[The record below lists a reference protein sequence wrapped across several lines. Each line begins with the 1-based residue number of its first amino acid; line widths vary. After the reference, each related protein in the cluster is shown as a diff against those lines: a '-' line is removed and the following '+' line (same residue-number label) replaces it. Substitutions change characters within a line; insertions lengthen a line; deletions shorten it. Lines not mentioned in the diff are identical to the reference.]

1 MTSLKRSQT
10 ERSVGGSV
18 PATDEFYT
26 RRLRLPNGGAPPP
39 RSESAHLSSSS
50 SSSSSTPGTNPGV
63 PKMGVRARVADWPPR
78 KDGGGGGGGS
88 SSIWHITVE
97 TDSPS
102 STNTSSS
109 SGSGS
114 GERERG
120 GGSGGSGGGG
130 GSSGSGG
137 GGGGG
142 GERERGVS
150 AVTAHSN
157 LSAKLGHLIS
167 PQDSSMLRNI
177 HNTLKNKMQSKG
189 KDNRFLS
196 PDGYLGS
203 PRKGMRRI
211 RQRSNSDIT
220 ISELDGDGS
229 EGWSFSGWTPMHR
242 EYGSTSS
249 IDKHGGSGESFF
261 DMLKGYQSSEAAD
274 QRSPAPERLGEL
286 LTVAPTK
293 QAALDLPDGPLGTA
307 RGSPASRLKEREKH
321 LKRRS
326 KSETG
331 GESIFRK
338 LRSVKAEGDTS
349 RAGSDAEDGG
359 KGEESSQS
367 THKPWVCQKG
377 FAHFDVQSLLFDL
390 NEVIHSRQSG
400 GKRKNTTTGAS
411 AAAAASA
418 SASSSLSSNQS
429 GVYGSPCG
437 SQEELS
443 SKEGGTGH
451 GGGHGS
457 NPALDPGDE
466 KSNELV
472 LSCPCFRN
480 EIGGEGERSICPS
493 KQGSIGSGGSSS
505 GSLGST
511 EEGPLEVTLSSHF
524 TNAGVAVLEAPKDGQ
539 GQHAERAKRYI
550 VEHVDLGSYYYRK
563 YFYLR
568 EHWNYLGVDESLG
581 PVAVS
586 LRREKLEEHKE
597 HGQQYNYRVIFRTSE
612 LVTLRGSIMEDAVP
626 STSKH
631 GLARGLPLKEV
642 LEYLVPELNV
652 HCLRLALNTPK
663 VTEQLMKLDEQGLS
677 FQLKVGV
684 MYCAAGQS
692 SEEEMY
698 NNEAAG
704 PALEEFLQ
712 LIGERVRLK
721 GFAKYRAQ
729 LDTKTDSTGTHSLY
743 TTYKDYEIMFH
754 VSTMLPYTPNNKQ
767 QLLRKRHIGNDIVT
781 IVFQEPGAQPF
792 TPKNIRSHFQH
803 VFVVVRAHNPCT
815 DNTWYSVAV
824 TRSKD
829 VPAFGPPIPEGVTFP
844 KSSVFRDFLLAKV
857 INGESAAHKSQK
869 FRAMATRTRQEY
881 LRDLAERHTTSTPI
895 DPSGKFPFISLA
907 HKRKERSRPYVGA
920 ELRSLGAVV
929 WAVHAE
935 DHCGAGGGELDALL
949 AISNDFLVL
958 LEREARALIF
968 NCATRDVIGWTLASA
983 ASMCVFYE
991 RGESVSLRSVGNN
1004 ADDFKEV
1011 IKRLELLTKGCETS
1025 EMTLRRNGLG
1035 QLGFHVNYEGIVA
1048 EVEPYGYAWQAGL
1061 RQGSRLV
1068 EICKV
1073 AVATLTHEQM
1083 IDLLRTSVAV
1093 RVVIIPPYDDAT
1105 PRRGCSELYR
1115 MPTVDYKG
1123 SSDSSS
1129 SGSFEYKFP
1138 FRSNNNKWQRTS
1150 SSPQQSL
1157 TASPQPHT
1165 PNRAVSLGS
1174 SVGKTLSAERLER
1187 GGGVIPRSV
1196 SSDGRPLDPKR
1207 MSPGSDSY
1215 GLPSSLALG
1224 RSPHN
1229 RSSPSN
1235 LSCSSDTSAGSAH
1248 WRAQKSMPEQFGGS
1262 RHSPMSSERQVVGEG
1277 GSSGKSTP
1285 NWSRMEE
1292 GGGAERGSAEAPV
1305 AKSGP
1310 GYSGAPRIQRQEQVI
1325 HLSPKKGSQ
1334 SDGPYSGHSS
1344 SNTLSS
1350 TASSGGLSDSDK
1362 WFELG
1367 AGGGGPCGGAAGE
1380 QAEAEPNG
1388 LGGGGY
1394 LQGASADSGIDA
1406 GSYSA
1411 PHHPHSHGHAHL
1423 HSHGHSH
1430 SHSHHGSSSSLLAPG
1445 SGGGG
1450 SRESRE
1456 SRERASP
1463 SPWHSPTE
1471 GGRRMLE
1478 RSPAAAEGPTPPGS
1492 ESSSVERTGRTPP
1505 THLLVRDSSTYSL
1518 SDAGSHSSSRHSG
1531 HSSPREESSSSSSSA
1546 TSPSSQSS
1554 SVSPGPK
1561 SFYPRQGAQSK
1572 YLIGWRKP
1580 GSTINSVDFGDTRKK
1595 SPGEGVMEGGVP
1607 TPAAR
1612 PSLRDMHSPQLY
1624 AKSTM
1629 EEDTKRHNAPDSPP
1643 PPPRRH
1649 KDKSSPSGKPP
1660 SHRRSLHRTLSD
1672 ESIYRG
1678 QRLPPLTDSVS
1689 EQALGSDVLF
1699 SCSTVP
1705 RSPTTRGVPLR
1716 RPSYK
1721 LGVKL
1726 HGDLSASDTSLV
1738 ELVERQRRPLPQ
1750 ELMPLPP
1757 PSDRDSPMDWTHLVD
1772 VANTFDVQRG
1782 FVYSDR
1788 GSGASSPQHPHI
1800 ELQPAPISRP
1810 SSSEGHIGLE
1820 RKVTKLEAMVKM
1832 LQEDLKKEREDKVRL
1847 QSQIKRLWDDNQRL
1861 KEESQ
1866 TSAAKLKKFTEWV
1879 FNTIDMN

>member
-18 PATDEFYT
+18 PASDEFYT

-39 RSESAHLSSSS
+39 RSESAHI
-50 SSSSSTPGTNPGV
+50 SSSTTTGTNPGV

-78 KDGGGGGGGS
+78 KDGGGGGV
-88 SSIWHITVE
+88 WHITVE
-97 TDSPS
+97 SDSP
-102 STNTSSS
+102 T
-109 SGSGS
+109 
-114 GERERG
+114 
-120 GGSGGSGGGG
+120 
-130 GSSGSGG
+130 
-137 GGGGG
+137 
-142 GERERGVS
+142 
-150 AVTAHSN
+150 VTAHSN

-220 ISELDGDGS
+220 ISELDVDGN

-249 IDKHGGSGESFF
+249 IDKHGVSGESFF
-261 DMLKGYQSSEAAD
+261 DMLKGYQSFEAPD
-274 QRSPAPERLGEL
+274 QRSPAPEKLTEL

-293 QAALDLPDGPLGTA
+293 QAALDLPDGAIGPA

-338 LRSVKAEGDTS
+338 LRSVKVEGDTS

-359 KGEESSQS
+359 KGDDGGPPP
-367 THKPWVCQKG
+367 KPWACQKG

-400 GKRKNTTTGAS
+400 SKRKNTTTGAS

-418 SASSSLSSNQS
+418 SATSSLASNQS

-443 SKEGGTGH
+443 KEGL
-451 GGGHGS
+451 GGGHGT
-457 NPALDPGDE
+457 NPALDPGDD
-466 KSNELV
+466 KSNDLV

-480 EIGGEGERSICPS
+480 EIGGEGERNISS
-493 KQGSIGSGGSSS
+493 AKQPGSIGSGGSSS
-505 GSLGST
+505 NSSGST
-511 EEGPLEVTLSSHF
+511 EDGPLDATLTTNF
-524 TNAGVAVLEAPKDGQ
+524 TNAGVAVLEAAKDGLS
-539 GQHAERAKRYI
+539 QHADRSKRYI
-550 VEHVDLGSYYYRK
+550 VEHVDLGTYYYRK
-563 YFYLR
+563 FFYLR
-568 EHWNYLGVDESLG
+568 EHWNYLGVDENLG

-586 LRREKLEEHKE
+586 LRREKLDEHKE

-612 LVTLRGSIMEDAVP
+612 LNTLRGSILEDAVP

-677 FQLKVGV
+677 FQRKVGV
-684 MYCAAGQS
+684 MYCMAGQS
-692 SEEEMY
+692 GEEEMY
-698 NNEAAG
+698 NNESAG
-704 PALEEFLQ
+704 PALEEFLH
-712 LIGERVRLK
+712 LLGERVRLK
-721 GFAKYRAQ
+721 GFTKYRAQ
-729 LDTKTDSTGTHSLY
+729 LDAKTDSTGTHSMY

-754 VSTMLPYTPNNKQ
+754 VSSMLPYTPNNKQ

-781 IVFQEPGAQPF
+781 IVFQEPGALPF

-803 VFVVVRAHNPCT
+803 VFVVVRAHNPCS
-815 DNTWYSVAV
+815 DNSSYSVAV

-829 VPAFGPPIPEGVTFP
+829 VPSFGPPIPEGVTFP

-857 INGESAAHKSQK
+857 INAENAAHKSYK

-907 HKRKERSRPYVGA
+907 HKKKEKSRPYGGA
-920 ELRSLGAVV
+920 ELRSPGAVT
-929 WAVHAE
+929 WMVHVE
-935 DHCGAGGGELDALL
+935 DHGTGGELEALL
-949 AISNDFLVL
+949 AISNDFLILLDQEAKAVVL
-958 LEREARALIF
+958 
-968 NCATRDVIGWTLASA
+968 NCATKDVIGWTLSSPASLRI
-983 ASMCVFYE
+983 FYE
-991 RGESVSLRSVGNN
+991 RGESVSLRSIGNN
-1004 ADDFKEV
+1004 TEDFKEV
-1011 IKRLELLTKGCETS
+1011 VKRLEFLTKGCETS

-1083 IDLLRTSVAV
+1083 IDLLRTSVTV
-1093 RVVIIPPYDDAT
+1093 RVVIIPPHDDAT

-1115 MPTVDYKG
+1115 MPVSEYKG
-1123 SSDSSS
+1123 SSSD
-1129 SGSFEYKFP
+1129 SGSFDYKFP

-1157 TASPQPHT
+1157 TASPQPHQ
-1165 PNRAVSLGS
+1165 PNRAISLGS

-1187 GGGVIPRSV
+1187 GAAIPRSV
-1196 SSDGRPLDPKR
+1196 SSDGRPLDTKR
-1207 MSPGSDSY
+1207 LD
-1215 GLPSSLALG
+1215 
-1224 RSPHN
+1224 H
-1229 RSSPSN
+1229 
-1235 LSCSSDTSAGSAH
+1235 
-1248 WRAQKSMPEQFGGS
+1248 
-1262 RHSPMSSERQVVGEG
+1262 HSPMSAERREGAGEG

-1285 NWSRMEE
+1285 NWTRLEE
-1292 GGGAERGSAEAPV
+1292 GGGTPV
-1305 AKSGP
+1305 SKSGQ
-1310 GYSGAPRIQRQEQVI
+1310 GFSGAPRIQRQEQVI
-1325 HLSPKKGSQ
+1325 HLSPKKSSQ

-1350 TASSGGLSDSDK
+1350 TASSGGHSDSDK
-1362 WFELG
+1362 WFEMG
-1367 AGGGGPCGGAAGE
+1367 AGGGSGGDQGE
-1380 QAEAEPNG
+1380 SEPNG

-1394 LQGASADSGIDA
+1394 LQGASADSGIDTS
-1406 GSYSA
+1406 SYGA
-1411 PHHPHSHGHAHL
+1411 SHHAHP
-1423 HSHGHSH
+1423 
-1430 SHSHHGSSSSLLAPG
+1430 HSHHGSTTSLLAP
-1445 SGGGG
+1445 SGG
-1450 SRESRE
+1450 RESRE
-1456 SRERASP
+1456 SREMAA

-1471 GGRRMLE
+1471 GSRRMLE
-1478 RSPAAAEGPTPPGS
+1478 RSPAAAESPGPPG
-1492 ESSSVERTGRTPP
+1492 ERSLEGTGRSPP

-1518 SDAGSHSSSRHSG
+1518 SEAGSHSRNTHSTTSLSLS
-1531 HSSPREESSSSSSSA
+1531 HSSPREESSSAA

-1554 SVSPGPK
+1554 SSPGPK

-1595 SPGEGVMEGGVP
+1595 SPGEGGVEVAP

-1612 PSLRDMHSPQLY
+1612 PSLRDMHSPQPH

-1629 EEDTKRHNAPDSPP
+1629 EEDVKRHCAPDSPP
-1643 PPPRRH
+1643 APRRH
-1649 KDKSSPSGKPP
+1649 KEKKSPP
-1660 SHRRSLHRTLSD
+1660 SQPLGRRRSLHRTLSD

-1678 QRLPPLTDSVS
+1678 QRLPPLCNSVT
-1689 EQALGSDVLF
+1689 EQTLGADVLF
-1699 SCSTVP
+1699 SCSTLP

-1738 ELVERQRRPLPQ
+1738 DLVERHRGPLPQ
-1750 ELMPLPP
+1750 ELMPLP
-1757 PSDRDSPMDWTHLVD
+1757 SQDRDPLEWTHLVD
-1772 VANTFDVQRG
+1772 VANTFDSDRNTHYVQRSYVFG
-1782 FVYSDR
+1782 DSNHR
-1788 GSGASSPQHPHI
+1788 SSGASSPQQPHI
-1800 ELQPAPISRP
+1800 DLQPALFYIT
-1810 SSSEGHIGLE
+1810 GLIDPHVAQE
-1820 RKVTKLEAMVKM
+1820 RDEKM
-1832 LQEDLKKEREDKVRL
+1832 RL
-1847 QSQIKRLWDDNQRL
+1847 QGQIKRLWDDNQRL
-1861 KEESQ
+1861 QEESQ

>member
-18 PATDEFYT
+18 SATDEFYT

-39 RSESAHLSSSS
+39 RSESAHI
-50 SSSSSTPGTNPGV
+50 SSSSTTGTNPGV
-63 PKMGVRARVADWPPR
+63 PKMGVRARVADWPER
-78 KDGGGGGGGS
+78 LERGGGGGGGGGGS
-88 SSIWHITVE
+88 G
-97 TDSPS
+97 
-102 STNTSSS
+102 
-109 SGSGS
+109 GS
-114 GERERG
+114 
-120 GGSGGSGGGG
+120 GSGGSGGG
-130 GSSGSGG
+130 
-137 GGGGG
+137 
-142 GERERGVS
+142 GVS

-177 HNTLKNKMQSKG
+177 HNTLKSKMQSKG

-220 ISELDGDGS
+220 ISELDGDGN

-249 IDKHGGSGESFF
+249 IDKHGVSGESFF
-261 DMLKGYQSSEAAD
+261 DMLKGYQSAEAPD
-274 QRSPAPERLGEL
+274 QRSPAPERLTEL
-286 LTVAPTK
+286 LTVAPIK
-293 QAALDLPDGPLGTA
+293 QAALDLPDGPLGPA

-338 LRSVKAEGDTS
+338 LRSVKVEGDTS

-359 KGEESSQS
+359 KGDESGPPP
-367 THKPWVCQKG
+367 KPWACQKG

-390 NEVIHSRQSG
+390 NEAIQSRQSG
-400 GKRKNTTTGAS
+400 AKRKNTTTGAS

-443 SKEGGTGH
+443 KEGT
-451 GGGHGS
+451 GGGT
-457 NPALDPGDE
+457 NPALDPGDD
-466 KSNELV
+466 KSNDLV

-480 EIGGEGERSICPS
+480 EIGGEGERNISPV

-505 GSLGST
+505 NSSGST
-511 EEGPLEVTLSSHF
+511 EEGPLDATLTTHF
-524 TNAGVAVLEAPKDGQ
+524 TNAGVAVLEASKDGPS
-539 GQHAERAKRYI
+539 QHADRSKRYI
-550 VEHVDLGSYYYRK
+550 VEHVDLGAYYYRK

-568 EHWNYLGVDESLG
+568 EHWNYLGVDENLG

-586 LRREKLEEHKE
+586 LRREKLEEHKD

-612 LVTLRGSIMEDAVP
+612 LNTLRGSILEDAVP

-631 GLARGLPLKEV
+631 GLGRGLPLKEV

-677 FQLKVGV
+677 FQRKVGV
-684 MYCAAGQS
+684 MYCMAGQS

-704 PALEEFLQ
+704 PALEEFLH
-712 LIGERVRLK
+712 LLGERVRLK
-721 GFAKYRAQ
+721 GFTKYRAQ

-781 IVFQEPGAQPF
+781 IVFQEPGALPF

-803 VFVVVRAHNPCT
+803 VFVIVRAHNPCSE
-815 DNTWYSVAV
+815 NTSYSVAV

-829 VPAFGPPIPEGVTFP
+829 VPSFGPPIPEGVTFP

-857 INGESAAHKSQK
+857 INAENAAHKSHK

-881 LRDLAERHTTSTPI
+881 LRDLAERHTTNTPI

-907 HKRKERSRPYVGA
+907 HKKKEKSRPYEGA
-920 ELRSLGAVV
+920 ELRSLGAVT
-929 WAVHAE
+929 WPVHAE
-935 DHCGAGGGELDALL
+935 DHGSGGEMEALL
-949 AISNDFLVL
+949 AISNDFLIL
-958 LEREARALIF
+958 LDQEAKAVVF
-968 NCATRDVIGWTLASA
+968 NCATKDVIGWTLSSPASLKI
-983 ASMCVFYE
+983 FYE
-991 RGESVSLRSVGNN
+991 RGESVSLRSISNN
-1004 ADDFKEV
+1004 TEDFKEV
-1011 IKRLELLTKGCETS
+1011 VKRLEFLTKGCETS

-1083 IDLLRTSVAV
+1083 IDLLRTSVTV
-1093 RVVIIPPYDDAT
+1093 RVVIIPPHDDAT

-1115 MPTVDYKG
+1115 VPVSEYKG
-1123 SSDSSS
+1123 SSSD

-1165 PNRAVSLGS
+1165 PNRAISLGS

-1187 GGGVIPRSV
+1187 GGVIPRSV
-1196 SSDGRPLDPKR
+1196 SSDGRPLDTKR
-1207 MSPGSDSY
+1207 F
-1215 GLPSSLALG
+1215 A
-1224 RSPHN
+1224 
-1229 RSSPSN
+1229 SN
-1235 LSCSSDTSAGSAH
+1235 
-1248 WRAQKSMPEQFGGS
+1248 
-1262 RHSPMSSERQVVGEG
+1262 RHSPMSGERREVAGES
-1277 GSSGKSTP
+1277 GSGGKSSSS
-1285 NWSRMEE
+1285 WSRMDE
-1292 GGGAERGSAEAPV
+1292 GGGAPV
-1305 AKSGP
+1305 SKSGQ

-1350 TASSGGLSDSDK
+1350 TTSSGGHSDSDK
-1362 WFELG
+1362 WYDMG
-1367 AGGGGPCGGAAGE
+1367 TGGGSSGDQGDS
-1380 QAEAEPNG
+1380 EPNG

-1394 LQGASADSGIDA
+1394 LQGASADSGIDS
-1406 GSYSA
+1406 GSFGA
-1411 PHHPHSHGHAHL
+1411 SHHAHP
-1423 HSHGHSH
+1423 
-1430 SHSHHGSSSSLLAPG
+1430 HSHHGSTTSLLAP
-1445 SGGGG
+1445 SGG
-1450 SRESRE
+1450 RD
-1456 SRERASP
+1456 SRERSA

-1471 GGRRMLE
+1471 GGRRVLE
-1478 RSPAAAEGPTPPGS
+1478 RSPAAAESPGPPG
-1492 ESSSVERTGRTPP
+1492 ERSMDGTGRSPP

-1518 SDAGSHSSSRHSG
+1518 SDTGSHSSARHSG
-1531 HSSPREESSSSSSSA
+1531 HSSPREESSSSA
-1546 TSPSSQSS
+1546 TSPSSQS

-1595 SPGEGVMEGGVP
+1595 SPGESGVDVVP

-1612 PSLRDMHSPQLY
+1612 PSLRDMHSPQTH

-1629 EEDTKRHNAPDSPP
+1629 EEDVKRHSAPDSPP
-1643 PPPRRH
+1643 PPRKH
-1649 KDKSSPSGKPP
+1649 KEKSPP
-1660 SHRRSLHRTLSD
+1660 EQPLSRRRSLHRTLSD

-1678 QRLPPLTDSVS
+1678 QRLPSLSDTIP
-1689 EQALGSDVLF
+1689 EPALAADVLF
-1699 SCSTVP
+1699 SCSTLP

-1738 ELVERQRRPLPQ
+1738 DLVERHRGPLPQ
-1750 ELMPLPP
+1750 ELMPLPS
-1757 PSDRDSPMDWTHLVD
+1757 SDRDSPLEWTHLVD
-1772 VANTFDVQRG
+1772 VANTFENERNTHYVQRS
-1782 FVYSDR
+1782 FVFGDSNHR
-1788 GSGASSPQHPHI
+1788 SSGASSPQQSHI
-1800 ELQPAPISRP
+1800 DLKPVPLSRP

-1832 LQEDLKKEREDKVRL
+1832 LQEDLKKEREEKVRL
-1847 QSQIKRLWDDNQRL
+1847 QAQIKRLWEDNQRL
-1861 KEESQ
+1861 QEESQ

>member
-1 MTSLKRSQT
+1 
-10 ERSVGGSV
+10 
-18 PATDEFYT
+18 
-26 RRLRLPNGGAPPP
+26 
-39 RSESAHLSSSS
+39 
-50 SSSSSTPGTNPGV
+50 
-63 PKMGVRARVADWPPR
+63 
-78 KDGGGGGGGS
+78 
-88 SSIWHITVE
+88 
-97 TDSPS
+97 
-102 STNTSSS
+102 
-109 SGSGS
+109 
-114 GERERG
+114 
-120 GGSGGSGGGG
+120 
-130 GSSGSGG
+130 
-137 GGGGG
+137 
-142 GERERGVS
+142 
-150 AVTAHSN
+150 
-157 LSAKLGHLIS
+157 
-167 PQDSSMLRNI
+167 
-177 HNTLKNKMQSKG
+177 
-189 KDNRFLS
+189 
-196 PDGYLGS
+196 
-203 PRKGMRRI
+203 
-211 RQRSNSDIT
+211 
-220 ISELDGDGS
+220 
-229 EGWSFSGWTPMHR
+229 
-242 EYGSTSS
+242 
-249 IDKHGGSGESFF
+249 
-261 DMLKGYQSSEAAD
+261 MLKGYQSSEAPD
-274 QRSPAPERLGEL
+274 QRSPAPERLTEL
-286 LTVAPTK
+286 LTVAPIK
-293 QAALDLPDGPLGTA
+293 QTALDLPDGPLGPA

-338 LRSVKAEGDTS
+338 LRSVKVEGDTS

-359 KGEESSQS
+359 KGDESGPPP
-367 THKPWVCQKG
+367 KPWVCQKG

-390 NEVIHSRQSG
+390 NEAVQCRQTG
-400 GKRKNTTTGAS
+400 AKRKNTTTGAS

-418 SASSSLSSNQS
+418 SATSSLSSTQS

-437 SQEELS
+437 SQEELC
-443 SKEGGTGH
+443 KEGA
-451 GGGHGS
+451 GGGHGA
-457 NPALDPGDE
+457 NPALDPGDD

-480 EIGGEGERSICPS
+480 EIGGEGERNISPA
-493 KQGSIGSGGSSS
+493 KQQGSIGSGGSSS
-505 GSLGST
+505 NSGST
-511 EEGPLEVTLSSHF
+511 EEGPLDAILNTHF
-524 TNAGVAVLEAPKDGQ
+524 TNAGVAVLEAPKDGPS
-539 GQHAERAKRYI
+539 QHADRSKRYI
-550 VEHVDLGSYYYRK
+550 VEHVDLGTYYYRK

-568 EHWNYLGVDESLG
+568 EHWNYLGVDENLG

-612 LVTLRGSIMEDAVP
+612 LNTLRGSIVEDAVP

-677 FQLKVGV
+677 FQRKVGV
-684 MYCAAGQS
+684 MYCMAGQS

-698 NNEAAG
+698 NNDSAG
-704 PALEEFLQ
+704 PALEEFLH
-712 LIGERVRLK
+712 LLGERVRLK
-721 GFAKYRAQ
+721 GFTKYRAQ

-781 IVFQEPGAQPF
+781 IVFQEPGALPF

-803 VFVVVRAHNPCT
+803 VFVIVRAHNPCS
-815 DNTWYSVAV
+815 DNSSYSVAV

-829 VPAFGPPIPEGVTFP
+829 VPSFGPSIPEGVTFP

-857 INGESAAHKSQK
+857 VNAENAAHKSHK

-907 HKRKERSRPYVGA
+907 HKKKEKSRPYVGA
-920 ELRSLGAVV
+920 ELRSLGAVT
-929 WAVHAE
+929 WLVHTE
-935 DHCGAGGGELDALL
+935 DHGTGTELEALL
-949 AISNDFLVL
+949 SISNDFLIL
-958 LEREARALIF
+958 LDRDAKAVVF
-968 NCATRDVIGWTLASA
+968 NCATKDVIGWMLSSPASLRI
-983 ASMCVFYE
+983 FYE
-991 RGESVSLRSVGNN
+991 RGESVSLRSISNN
-1004 ADDFKEV
+1004 TEDFKEV
-1011 IKRLELLTKGCETS
+1011 VKRLELLTKGCETS

-1083 IDLLRTSVAV
+1083 IDFLRTSVTV
-1093 RVVIIPPYDDAT
+1093 RVVIIPPHDDAT

-1115 MPTVDYKG
+1115 MPVSEYKSS
-1123 SSDSSS
+1123 SSD

-1165 PNRAVSLGS
+1165 PNRAISLGS

-1187 GGGVIPRSV
+1187 GGVIPRSV
-1196 SSDGRPLDPKR
+1196 SSDGRPMDPKR
-1207 MSPGSDSY
+1207 MSPGSESY
-1215 GLPSSLALG
+1215 SLVSSMALG

-1235 LSCSSDTSAGSAH
+1235 LSCSSDAS
-1248 WRAQKSMPEQFGGS
+1248 
-1262 RHSPMSSERQVVGEG
+1262 
-1277 GSSGKSTP
+1277 GSS
-1285 NWSRMEE
+1285 
-1292 GGGAERGSAEAPV
+1292 
-1305 AKSGP
+1305 
-1310 GYSGAPRIQRQEQVI
+1310 
-1325 HLSPKKGSQ
+1325 
-1334 SDGPYSGHSS
+1334 SDGPYSGHSN

-1350 TASSGGLSDSDK
+1350 TASSGAHSDSDK
-1362 WFELG
+1362 WYELG
-1367 AGGGGPCGGAAGE
+1367 AGGASSGDQGE
-1380 QAEAEPNG
+1380 PEPNG

-1394 LQGASADSGIDA
+1394 LQGASADSGIDTS
-1406 GSYSA
+1406 SYGA
-1411 PHHPHSHGHAHL
+1411 PHHAHP
-1423 HSHGHSH
+1423 
-1430 SHSHHGSSSSLLAPG
+1430 HSHHGSTTSLLAP
-1445 SGGGG
+1445 SG

-1456 SRERASP
+1456 RSA

-1478 RSPAAAEGPTPPGS
+1478 RSPAAAESPGPPG
-1492 ESSSVERTGRTPP
+1492 ERSMDGTGRSPP
-1505 THLLVRDSSTYSL
+1505 THLLVRDSSTFSL
-1518 SDAGSHSSSRHSG
+1518 SDTGSHSRSVFVHSG
-1531 HSSPREESSSSSSSA
+1531 HSSPREESSSST
-1546 TSPSSQSS
+1546 TSPSSQS

-1595 SPGEGVMEGGVP
+1595 SPGDGGVDVIP

-1612 PSLRDMHSPQLY
+1612 PSLRDMHSPQPH

-1629 EEDTKRHNAPDSPP
+1629 EEDVKRHGAPDSPP
-1643 PPPRRH
+1643 PPRRH
-1649 KDKSSPSGKPP
+1649 KEKHGQKSPQGQPL

-1672 ESIYRG
+1672 ESIYRA
-1678 QRLPPLTDSVS
+1678 QRLPTLSDSVT
-1689 EQALGSDVLF
+1689 EPALSADVLF
-1699 SCSTVP
+1699 SCSTLP

-1738 ELVERQRRPLPQ
+1738 DLVERHRGPLPQ
-1750 ELMPLPP
+1750 ELMPLPS
-1757 PSDRDSPMDWTHLVD
+1757 SDRDSPMEWTHLVD
-1772 VANTFDVQRG
+1772 V
-1782 FVYSDR
+1782 
-1788 GSGASSPQHPHI
+1788 
-1800 ELQPAPISRP
+1800 
-1810 SSSEGHIGLE
+1810 
-1820 RKVTKLEAMVKM
+1820 
-1832 LQEDLKKEREDKVRL
+1832 EREEKLRL
-1847 QSQIKRLWDDNQRL
+1847 QTQIKRLWEDNQRL
-1861 KEESQ
+1861 QEESQ

>member
-18 PATDEFYT
+18 PASDEFYT

-39 RSESAHLSSSS
+39 RSESAHI
-50 SSSSSTPGTNPGV
+50 SSSSTTGTNPGV

-78 KDGGGGGGGS
+78 KDGGGGGV
-88 SSIWHITVE
+88 WHITVE

-102 STNTSSS
+102 STSTSTS

-114 GERERG
+114 
-120 GGSGGSGGGG
+120 
-130 GSSGSGG
+130 
-137 GGGGG
+137 
-142 GERERGVS
+142 
-150 AVTAHSN
+150 
-157 LSAKLGHLIS
+157 HLIS

-220 ISELDGDGS
+220 ISELDVDGN

-249 IDKHGGSGESFF
+249 IDKHGVSGESFF
-261 DMLKGYQSSEAAD
+261 DMLKGYQSAEAPD
-274 QRSPAPERLGEL
+274 QRSPAPERLTEL
-286 LTVAPTK
+286 LTVAPIK
-293 QAALDLPDGPLGTA
+293 QAALDLPDGPLGPA
-307 RGSPASRLKEREKH
+307 RGSPASRLKEREKQ

-326 KSETG
+326 KSEAG
-331 GESIFRK
+331 SESIFRK
-338 LRSVKAEGDTS
+338 LRSVKVEGDSS

-359 KGEESSQS
+359 KADESGSLP
-367 THKPWVCQKG
+367 KPWVCQKG

-390 NEVIHSRQSG
+390 NEAIHSRQSG

-418 SASSSLSSNQS
+418 SATSSLSSNQS
-429 GVYGSPCG
+429 GMYGSPCG

-443 SKEGGTGH
+443 KDGTGPNT
-451 GGGHGS
+451 
-457 NPALDPGDE
+457 NPALDPGDD
-466 KSNELV
+466 KSNDLV

-480 EIGGEGERSICPS
+480 EIGGEGDVH
-493 KQGSIGSGGSSS
+493 
-505 GSLGST
+505 LFYA
-511 EEGPLEVTLSSHF
+511 TLTTHF
-524 TNAGVAVLEAPKDGQ
+524 TNAGVAVLEATKDGQ
-539 GQHAERAKRYI
+539 SQHSDRSKRYI
-550 VEHVDLGSYYYRK
+550 VEHVDLGAYYYRK

-568 EHWNYLGVDESLG
+568 EHWNYLGVDENLG

-586 LRREKLEEHKE
+586 LRREKLEEHKD

-612 LVTLRGSIMEDAVP
+612 LNTLRGSILEDAVP

-631 GLARGLPLKEV
+631 GLGRGLPLKEV

-663 VTEQLMKLDEQGLS
+663 VTDQLMKLDEQGLS
-677 FQLKVGV
+677 FQRKVGV
-684 MYCAAGQS
+684 MYCMAGQS

-704 PALEEFLQ
+704 PALEEFLH
-712 LIGERVRLK
+712 LLGERVRLK
-721 GFAKYRAQ
+721 GFTKYRAQ

-781 IVFQEPGAQPF
+781 IVFQEPGALPF

-803 VFVVVRAHNPCT
+803 VFVIVRAHNPCS
-815 DNTWYSVAV
+815 DNSSYSVAV
-824 TRSKD
+824 TRSRD
-829 VPAFGPPIPEGVTFP
+829 MPSFGPPILEGVSFP
-844 KSSVFRDFLLAKV
+844 KSSVFREFLLAKV
-857 INGESAAHKSQK
+857 INAENAAHKSHK

-907 HKRKERSRPYVGA
+907 HKKKEKTRPYGGA
-920 ELRSLGAVV
+920 ELRSLGAITWPVY
-929 WAVHAE
+929 AE
-935 DHCGAGGGELDALL
+935 DHGNGGELEALL
-949 AISNDFLVL
+949 AISNDFVIL
-958 LEREARALIF
+958 LDQEFKAVVF
-968 NCATRDVIGWTLASA
+968 NCATKDVIGWTLSSPASLRI
-983 ASMCVFYE
+983 FYE
-991 RGESVSLRSVGNN
+991 RGECVSLRSIGNN
-1004 ADDFKEV
+1004 TEDFKEV
-1011 IKRLELLTKGCETS
+1011 VKRLEFLTKGCETS

-1073 AVATLTHEQM
+1073 SVATLTHEQM
-1083 IDLLRTSVAV
+1083 IDLLRTSMAV
-1093 RVVIIPPYDDAT
+1093 RVIIIPPHDDAT

-1115 MPTVDYKG
+1115 APVSEYKG
-1123 SSDSSS
+1123 SSTD

-1165 PNRAVSLGS
+1165 PNRAISLGS

-1187 GGGVIPRSV
+1187 GAVIPRSV

-1207 MSPGSDSY
+1207 MSPGSESY
-1215 GLPSSLALG
+1215 SLASSMALG

-1235 LSCSSDTSAGSAH
+1235 LSCSSEASG
-1248 WRAQKSMPEQFGGS
+1248 RNVFV
-1262 RHSPMSSERQVVGEG
+1262 MSLFL
-1277 GSSGKSTP
+1277 K
-1285 NWSRMEE
+1285 
-1292 GGGAERGSAEAPV
+1292 
-1305 AKSGP
+1305 
-1310 GYSGAPRIQRQEQVI
+1310 VI
-1325 HLSPKKGSQ
+1325 YLCIYLLFISVSFFYI

-1350 TASSGGLSDSDK
+1350 TASSGGHSDSDK
-1362 WFELG
+1362 WYELG
-1367 AGGGGPCGGAAGE
+1367 DL
-1380 QAEAEPNG
+1380 EPNG

-1394 LQGASADSGIDA
+1394 LQGVSADSGIDTS
-1406 GSYSA
+1406 SYGAS
-1411 PHHPHSHGHAHL
+1411 HHSHP
-1423 HSHGHSH
+1423 
-1430 SHSHHGSSSSLLAPG
+1430 HSHHGSTTSLLAP
-1445 SGGGG
+1445 SG

-1456 SRERASP
+1456 RTA

-1478 RSPAAAEGPTPPGS
+1478 RSPAAAESPGPPG
-1492 ESSSVERTGRTPP
+1492 ERSMDAPGRP
-1505 THLLVRDSSTYSL
+1505 THLLVRDSSTFSL
-1518 SDAGSHSSSRHSG
+1518 SEAGSHSR
-1531 HSSPREESSSSSSSA
+1531 HSSPRDESSSST
-1546 TSPSSQSS
+1546 TSPSSQS

-1595 SPGEGVMEGGVP
+1595 SPGESAVDVIP

-1612 PSLRDMHSPQLY
+1612 PSLRDMHSPQPH

-1629 EEDTKRHNAPDSPP
+1629 EEDMKRHGLPDSPP
-1643 PPPRRH
+1643 PPRKH
-1649 KDKSSPSGKPP
+1649 KEKKSPP
-1660 SHRRSLHRTLSD
+1660 SQPLGRRRSLHRTLSD

-1678 QRLPPLTDSVS
+1678 QRLPPLRDNVAEPT
-1689 EQALGSDVLF
+1689 LGADVLF
-1699 SCSTVP
+1699 SCSTLP

-1738 ELVERQRRPLPQ
+1738 DLVERHRGPLPQ
-1750 ELMPLPP
+1750 ELMPLPL
-1757 PSDRDSPMDWTHLVD
+1757 SNRDSPLGWTHLVD
-1772 VANTFDVQRG
+1772 VANTFEN
-1782 FVYSDR
+1782 DR
-1788 GSGASSPQHPHI
+1788 TTHYGH
-1800 ELQPAPISRP
+1800 
-1810 SSSEGHIGLE
+1810 EGHIGLE
-1820 RKVTKLEAMVKM
+1820 RKVTKLEAVVKM
-1832 LQEDLKKEREDKVRL
+1832 LQDDLKKEREEKLRL
-1847 QSQIKRLWDDNQRL
+1847 QAQIKRLWEDNQRL
-1861 KEESQ
+1861 QEESQ

>member
-1 MTSLKRSQT
+1 
-10 ERSVGGSV
+10 
-18 PATDEFYT
+18 
-26 RRLRLPNGGAPPP
+26 
-39 RSESAHLSSSS
+39 
-50 SSSSSTPGTNPGV
+50 
-63 PKMGVRARVADWPPR
+63 
-78 KDGGGGGGGS
+78 
-88 SSIWHITVE
+88 
-97 TDSPS
+97 
-102 STNTSSS
+102 
-109 SGSGS
+109 
-114 GERERG
+114 
-120 GGSGGSGGGG
+120 
-130 GSSGSGG
+130 
-137 GGGGG
+137 
-142 GERERGVS
+142 
-150 AVTAHSN
+150 
-157 LSAKLGHLIS
+157 
-167 PQDSSMLRNI
+167 
-177 HNTLKNKMQSKG
+177 MQSKG

-203 PRKGMRRI
+203 PRKGIRRI

-220 ISELDGDGS
+220 ISELDVDGN

-249 IDKHGGSGESFF
+249 IDKHGVSGESFF
-261 DMLKGYQSSEAAD
+261 DMLKGYTSFEAPD
-274 QRSPAPERLGEL
+274 QRSPAPEKLTEL

-293 QAALDLPDGPLGTA
+293 QAALDLPDGPLGPA

-338 LRSVKAEGDTS
+338 LRSVKVEGDTS

-359 KGEESSQS
+359 KGDDSGPPP
-367 THKPWVCQKG
+367 KPWACQKG

-400 GKRKNTTTGAS
+400 SKRKNTTTGAS

-418 SASSSLSSNQS
+418 SATSSLASNQS

-443 SKEGGTGH
+443 KEGL
-451 GGGHGS
+451 GGHGT
-457 NPALDPGDE
+457 NPALDPGDD
-466 KSNELV
+466 KSNDLV

-480 EIGGEGERSICPS
+480 EIGGEGERNISS
-493 KQGSIGSGGSSS
+493 AKQPGSIGSGGTSSS
-505 GSLGST
+505 SSGST
-511 EEGPLEVTLSSHF
+511 EEGPLDAILTTHF
-524 TNAGVAVLEAPKDGQ
+524 TNAGVAVLEAPKDGPS
-539 GQHAERAKRYI
+539 QHADRSKRYI
-550 VEHVDLGSYYYRK
+550 VEHVDLGTYYYRK

-568 EHWNYLGVDESLG
+568 EHWNYLGVDENLG

-586 LRREKLEEHKE
+586 LRREKLDEHKE

-612 LVTLRGSIMEDAVP
+612 LNTLRGSILEDAVP

-677 FQLKVGV
+677 FQRKVGV
-684 MYCAAGQS
+684 MYCMAGQS

-698 NNEAAG
+698 NNESAG
-704 PALEEFLQ
+704 PALEEFLH
-712 LIGERVRLK
+712 LLGERVRLK
-721 GFAKYRAQ
+721 GFSKYRAQ
-729 LDTKTDSTGTHSLY
+729 LDAKTDSTGTHSMY
-743 TTYKDYEIMFH
+743 TTNKDYEIMFH

-781 IVFQEPGAQPF
+781 IVFQEPGALPF

-803 VFVVVRAHNPCT
+803 VFVVVRAHNPCS
-815 DNTWYSVAV
+815 DNSSYSVAV

-829 VPAFGPPIPEGVTFP
+829 VPSFGPPIPEGVTFP

-857 INGESAAHKSQK
+857 INAENAAHKSHK

-907 HKRKERSRPYVGA
+907 HKKKEKSRPYGGS
-920 ELRSLGAVV
+920 ELRSLGSVT
-929 WAVHAE
+929 WTVHVE
-935 DHCGAGGGELDALL
+935 DHGTGGELEALL
-949 AISNDFLVL
+949 AISNDFLIL
-958 LEREARALIF
+958 LDQDAKAVVF
-968 NCATRDVIGWTLASA
+968 NCSTKDVIGWTLSSPASLRI
-983 ASMCVFYE
+983 FYE
-991 RGESVSLRSVGNN
+991 RGESVSLRSISNN
-1004 ADDFKEV
+1004 TEDFKEV
-1011 IKRLELLTKGCETS
+1011 VKRLEFLTKGCETS

-1068 EICKV
+1068 DICKV

-1083 IDLLRTSVAV
+1083 IDLLRTSVTV
-1093 RVVIIPPYDDAT
+1093 RVVIIPPHDDAT
-1105 PRRGCSELYR
+1105 P
-1115 MPTVDYKG
+1115 
-1123 SSDSSS
+1123 
-1129 SGSFEYKFP
+1129 
-1138 FRSNNNKWQRTS
+1138 RSNNNKWQRTS

-1157 TASPQPHT
+1157 TASPQPHQ

-1187 GGGVIPRSV
+1187 GAVIPRSV
-1196 SSDGRPLDPKR
+1196 SSDGRPLDTKR
-1207 MSPGSDSY
+1207 MSPGSESY
-1215 GLPSSLALG
+1215 SLASSLALG

-1235 LSCSSDTSAGSAH
+1235 LSCSSDASGSSAH
-1248 WRAQKSMPEQFGGS
+1248 WRQKSMPEQFVGS
-1262 RHSPMSSERQVVGEG
+1262 RHSPMSTERREGGGEG

-1292 GGGAERGSAEAPV
+1292 GGGAERGSTEAPV
-1305 AKSGP
+1305 SKSSQN
-1310 GYSGAPRIQRQEQVI
+1310 YSGAPRIQRQEQVI
-1325 HLSPKKGSQ
+1325 HLSPKKNSQ

-1350 TASSGGLSDSDK
+1350 TASSGGHSDSDK
-1362 WFELG
+1362 WYEMG
-1367 AGGGGPCGGAAGE
+1367 AGGGSSGDQGE
-1380 QAEAEPNG
+1380 TEPNG

-1394 LQGASADSGIDA
+1394 LQGASADSGIDTS
-1406 GSYSA
+1406 SYGAS
-1411 PHHPHSHGHAHL
+1411 HHTHP
-1423 HSHGHSH
+1423 
-1430 SHSHHGSSSSLLAPG
+1430 HSHHGSTTSLLAP
-1445 SGGGG
+1445 SGG
-1450 SRESRE
+1450 RE
-1456 SRERASP
+1456 SRERST

-1478 RSPAAAEGPTPPGS
+1478 RSPAAAESPGPPG
-1492 ESSSVERTGRTPP
+1492 ERSLEGAGRSPP

-1518 SDAGSHSSSRHSG
+1518 NEAGSHSSARHSG
-1531 HSSPREESSSSSSSA
+1531 HSSPREESSSSA

-1554 SVSPGPK
+1554 SSPGPK

-1595 SPGEGVMEGGVP
+1595 SPGEGGVEVAP

-1612 PSLRDMHSPQLY
+1612 PSLRDMHSPQPH
-1624 AKSTM
+1624 AKSTI
-1629 EEDTKRHNAPDSPP
+1629 EEDVKRHCAPDSPP
-1643 PPPRRH
+1643 PPRRH
-1649 KDKSSPSGKPP
+1649 KEKVRLQHGQKSPP
-1660 SHRRSLHRTLSD
+1660 SQPLSRRRSLHRTLSD

-1678 QRLPPLTDSVS
+1678 QRLPPLSDSVS
-1689 EQALGSDVLF
+1689 EQALGADVLF
-1699 SCSTVP
+1699 SCSTLP

-1738 ELVERQRRPLPQ
+1738 DLVERHRGPLPQ
-1750 ELMPLPP
+1750 ELMPLP
-1757 PSDRDSPMDWTHLVD
+1757 SQDRDSPLEWTHLVD
-1772 VANTFDVQRG
+1772 VANTFETERNTHYVQRSYVFG
-1782 FVYSDR
+1782 DSNHR
-1788 GSGASSPQHPHI
+1788 SSGASSPQQPHI
-1800 ELQPAPISRP
+1800 ELQPAPLSRP

-1832 LQEDLKKEREDKVRL
+1832 LQEDLKKERDEKVRL
-1847 QSQIKRLWDDNQRL
+1847 QGQIKRLWEDNQRL
-1861 KEESQ
+1861 QEESQ
-1866 TSAAKLKKFTEWV
+1866 TSATKLKKFTEWV

>member
-18 PATDEFYT
+18 PASDEFYT

-39 RSESAHLSSSS
+39 RSESAHI
-50 SSSSSTPGTNPGV
+50 SSSTTTGTNPGV

-78 KDGGGGGGGS
+78 KEGGGGGV
-88 SSIWHITVE
+88 WHITVE

-102 STNTSSS
+102 STTTSS

-114 GERERG
+114 GDRERILGPERGERSERG
-120 GGSGGSGGGG
+120 GGSG

-137 GGGGG
+137 GGSSG
-142 GERERGVS
+142 GVS
-150 AVTAHSN
+150 AVAAHSN

-177 HNTLKNKMQSKG
+177 QNTLKNKMQSKG

-196 PDGYLGS
+196 PDGYQGS

-220 ISELDGDGS
+220 ISELDGDN

-249 IDKHGGSGESFF
+249 IDKHGVSGESFF
-261 DMLKGYQSSEAAD
+261 DMLKGYQSAEAPD
-274 QRSPAPERLGEL
+274 QRSPAPERLSEL
-286 LTVAPTK
+286 LTVAPVK
-293 QAALDLPDGPLGTA
+293 QAALDLPDGPLGPIK
-307 RGSPASRLKEREKH
+307 GSPASRLKEREKQ

-338 LRSVKAEGDTS
+338 LRSVKVEGDTS
-349 RAGSDAEDGG
+349 RAGSDVEDGG
-359 KGEESSQS
+359 KVDESGPPP
-367 THKPWVCQKG
+367 KPWVCQKG

-390 NEVIHSRQSG
+390 NEAIQSRQAGS
-400 GKRKNTTTGAS
+400 KRKNTTTGAS

-418 SASSSLSSNQS
+418 TSSLSSNQS
-429 GVYGSPCG
+429 GGYGSPCG
-437 SQEELS
+437 SQEELNT
-443 SKEGGTGH
+443 KEGTGH
-451 GGGHGS
+451 GT
-457 NPALDPGDE
+457 NPALDPGDD
-466 KSNELV
+466 KSNDLV

-480 EIGGEGERSICPS
+480 EIGGEGERNICPV
-493 KQGSIGSGGSSS
+493 KQQGSIGSGGSSS
-505 GSLGST
+505 SSSGST
-511 EEGPLEVTLSSHF
+511 EEAPLEATLTSHF
-524 TNAGVAVLEAPKDGQ
+524 TNAGVAVLEAPKDGPS
-539 GQHAERAKRYI
+539 QHTDKSKRYI
-550 VEHVDLGSYYYRK
+550 VEHVDLGAYYYRK

-568 EHWNYLGVDESLG
+568 EHWNYLGVDENLG

-612 LVTLRGSIMEDAVP
+612 LNTLRGSILEDAVP

-663 VTEQLMKLDEQGLS
+663 VTDQLMKLDEQGLS
-677 FQLKVGV
+677 FQRKVGV
-684 MYCAAGQS
+684 MYCMAGQS

-698 NNEAAG
+698 NNESAG
-704 PALEEFLQ
+704 PALEEFLH
-712 LIGERVRLK
+712 LLGERVRLK
-721 GFAKYRAQ
+721 GFTKYRAQ
-729 LDTKTDSTGTHSLY
+729 LDTKTDSTGTHSMY

-781 IVFQEPGAQPF
+781 IVLQEPGALPF

-803 VFVVVRAHNPCT
+803 VFVVVHVHNPCSE
-815 DNTWYSVAV
+815 NTSYSVAV

-829 VPAFGPPIPEGVTFP
+829 VPSFGPPIPEGVTFP

-857 INGESAAHKSQK
+857 INAENAAHKSNK
-869 FRAMATRTRQEY
+869 FCAMATRTRQEY

-907 HKRKERSRPYVGA
+907 HKKKEKTKPYTGA
-920 ELRSLGAVV
+920 ELRSLGAVT
-929 WAVHAE
+929 WAVYVE
-935 DHCGAGGGELDALL
+935 DHSTGGELEALL
-949 AISNDFLVL
+949 AISNDFIIVL
-958 LEREARALIF
+958 DQEAKEVVF
-968 NCATRDVIGWTLASA
+968 NCATKDVIGWTLSSPASLR
-983 ASMCVFYE
+983 VFYE
-991 RGESVSLRSVGNN
+991 RGESLTLRSISNN
-1004 ADDFKEV
+1004 TEDFKEV
-1011 IKRLELLTKGCETS
+1011 IKRLELLTKGCETT

-1083 IDLLRTSVAV
+1083 IDLLRTSVSV
-1093 RVVIIPPYDDAT
+1093 RVVIIPPHDDAT

-1115 MPTVDYKG
+1115 VPVGEYK
-1123 SSDSSS
+1123 SSS
-1129 SGSFEYKFP
+1129 GDSGSFEYKFP

-1165 PNRAVSLGS
+1165 PNRAISLGS

-1187 GGGVIPRSV
+1187 GAVIPRSV
-1196 SSDGRPLDPKR
+1196 SSDGRPLDSKR
-1207 MSPGSDSY
+1207 MSPGSESY
-1215 GLPSSLALG
+1215 SLASSLALG

-1235 LSCSSDTSAGSAH
+1235 LSCSSDASGSSAH
-1248 WRAQKSMPEQFGGS
+1248 WRQKSMPEQF
-1262 RHSPMSSERQVVGEG
+1262 
-1277 GSSGKSTP
+1277 
-1285 NWSRMEE
+1285 
-1292 GGGAERGSAEAPV
+1292 AEAP
-1305 AKSGP
+1305 ASKSGS
-1310 GYSGAPRIQRQEQVI
+1310 GYSGGPRIQRQEQVI

-1334 SDGPYSGHSS
+1334 SDSPYSGHSS

-1350 TASSGGLSDSDK
+1350 TASSGGHSDSDK
-1362 WFELG
+1362 WYELG
-1367 AGGGGPCGGAAGE
+1367 AASASSGDQGDP
-1380 QAEAEPNG
+1380 EPNG

-1394 LQGASADSGIDA
+1394 LQGTSADSGIDTS
-1406 GSYSA
+1406 SYGAS
-1411 PHHPHSHGHAHL
+1411 HHSHPHSH
-1423 HSHGHSH
+1423 HSSTT
-1430 SHSHHGSSSSLLAPG
+1430 SLLAPA
-1445 SGGGG
+1445 GG
-1450 SRESRE
+1450 REG
-1456 SRERASP
+1456 RERSA

-1478 RSPAAAEGPTPPGS
+1478 RSPAAAESSGPPG
-1492 ESSSVERTGRTPP
+1492 ERLEGTGRTPP
-1505 THLLVRDSSTYSL
+1505 THLLVRDASTYSL
-1518 SDAGSHSSSRHSG
+1518 SDIGSHSSARHSA
-1531 HSSPREESSSSSSSA
+1531 HSSPREESSSSA

-1554 SVSPGPK
+1554 VTPGPK

-1595 SPGEGVMEGGVP
+1595 SPGESSVDVVP

-1612 PSLRDMHSPQLY
+1612 PSLRDMHSPMPH

-1629 EEDTKRHNAPDSPP
+1629 EEDVKRHNAPDSPP

-1649 KDKSSPSGKPP
+1649 KEKRTQKSPP
-1660 SHRRSLHRTLSD
+1660 EQPLPRRRSLHRTLSD

-1678 QRLPPLTDSVS
+1678 QRLPQLGDRVS
-1689 EQALGSDVLF
+1689 EQTLGSDVLF
-1699 SCSTVP
+1699 SCSTLP

-1738 ELVERQRRPLPQ
+1738 DLVERHRGPLPP
-1750 ELMPLPP
+1750 ELMPLP
-1757 PSDRDSPMDWTHLVD
+1757 SGRDSPLEWTHLVD
-1772 VANTFDVQRG
+1772 VANTFETERGPHYVQRSYVFG
-1782 FVYSDR
+1782 DANHRS
-1788 GSGASSPQHPHI
+1788 SGASSPQQPHI
-1800 ELQPAPISRP
+1800 ELQPAPLSRP
-1810 SSSEGHIGLE
+1810 ASSEGHIGLE

-1832 LQEDLKKEREDKVRL
+1832 LQEDLKKEREEKLRM
-1847 QSQIKRLWDDNQRL
+1847 QSQIKRLWEENQRL
-1861 KEESQ
+1861 QEESQ

>member
-1 MTSLKRSQT
+1 
-10 ERSVGGSV
+10 
-18 PATDEFYT
+18 
-26 RRLRLPNGGAPPP
+26 
-39 RSESAHLSSSS
+39 
-50 SSSSSTPGTNPGV
+50 
-63 PKMGVRARVADWPPR
+63 
-78 KDGGGGGGGS
+78 
-88 SSIWHITVE
+88 
-97 TDSPS
+97 
-102 STNTSSS
+102 
-109 SGSGS
+109 
-114 GERERG
+114 
-120 GGSGGSGGGG
+120 
-130 GSSGSGG
+130 
-137 GGGGG
+137 
-142 GERERGVS
+142 
-150 AVTAHSN
+150 
-157 LSAKLGHLIS
+157 
-167 PQDSSMLRNI
+167 
-177 HNTLKNKMQSKG
+177 MQSKG

-203 PRKGMRRI
+203 PRKGIRRI

-220 ISELDGDGS
+220 ISELDVDGN

-249 IDKHGGSGESFF
+249 IDKHGVSGESFF
-261 DMLKGYQSSEAAD
+261 DMLKGYTSFEAPD
-274 QRSPAPERLGEL
+274 QRSPAPEKLTEL

-293 QAALDLPDGPLGTA
+293 QAALDLPDGPLGPA

-338 LRSVKAEGDTS
+338 LRSVKVEGDTS

-359 KGEESSQS
+359 KGDDSGPPP
-367 THKPWVCQKG
+367 KPWACQKG

-400 GKRKNTTTGAS
+400 SKRKNTTTGAS

-418 SASSSLSSNQS
+418 SATSSLASNQS

-443 SKEGGTGH
+443 KEGL
-451 GGGHGS
+451 GGHGT
-457 NPALDPGDE
+457 NPALDPGDD
-466 KSNELV
+466 KSNDLV

-480 EIGGEGERSICPS
+480 EIGGEGERNISS
-493 KQGSIGSGGSSS
+493 AKQPGSIGSGGTSSS
-505 GSLGST
+505 SSGST
-511 EEGPLEVTLSSHF
+511 EEGPLDAILTTHF
-524 TNAGVAVLEAPKDGQ
+524 TNAGVAVLEAPKDGPS
-539 GQHAERAKRYI
+539 QHADRSKRYI
-550 VEHVDLGSYYYRK
+550 VEHVDLGTYYYRK

-568 EHWNYLGVDESLG
+568 EHWNYLGVDENLG

-586 LRREKLEEHKE
+586 LRREKLDEHKE

-612 LVTLRGSIMEDAVP
+612 LNTLRGSILEDAVP

-677 FQLKVGV
+677 FQRKVGV
-684 MYCAAGQS
+684 MYCMAGQS

-698 NNEAAG
+698 NNESAG
-704 PALEEFLQ
+704 PALEEFLH
-712 LIGERVRLK
+712 LLGERVRLK
-721 GFAKYRAQ
+721 GFSKYRAQ
-729 LDTKTDSTGTHSLY
+729 LDAKTDSTGTHSMY
-743 TTYKDYEIMFH
+743 TTNKDYEIMFH

-781 IVFQEPGAQPF
+781 IVFQEPGALPF

-803 VFVVVRAHNPCT
+803 VFVVVRAHNPCS
-815 DNTWYSVAV
+815 DNSSYSVAV

-829 VPAFGPPIPEGVTFP
+829 VPSFGPPIPEGVTFP

-857 INGESAAHKSQK
+857 INAENAAHKSHK

-907 HKRKERSRPYVGA
+907 HKKKEKSRPYGGS
-920 ELRSLGAVV
+920 ELRSLGSVT
-929 WAVHAE
+929 WTVHVE
-935 DHCGAGGGELDALL
+935 DHGTGGELEALL
-949 AISNDFLVL
+949 AISNDFLIL
-958 LEREARALIF
+958 LDQDAKAVVF
-968 NCATRDVIGWTLASA
+968 NCSTKDVIGWTLSSPASLRI
-983 ASMCVFYE
+983 FYE
-991 RGESVSLRSVGNN
+991 RGESVSLRSISNN
-1004 ADDFKEV
+1004 TEDFKEV
-1011 IKRLELLTKGCETS
+1011 VKRLEFLTKGCETS

-1068 EICKV
+1068 DICKV

-1083 IDLLRTSVAV
+1083 IDLLRTSVTV
-1093 RVVIIPPYDDAT
+1093 RVVIIPPHDDAT

-1115 MPTVDYKG
+1115 MPVSDYKG
-1123 SSDSSS
+1123 SSSD

-1157 TASPQPHT
+1157 TASPQPHQ

-1187 GGGVIPRSV
+1187 GAVIPRSV
-1196 SSDGRPLDPKR
+1196 SSDGRPLDTKR
-1207 MSPGSDSY
+1207 MSPGSESY
-1215 GLPSSLALG
+1215 SLASSLALG

-1235 LSCSSDTSAGSAH
+1235 LSCSSDASGSSAH
-1248 WRAQKSMPEQFGGS
+1248 WRQKSMPEQFVGS
-1262 RHSPMSSERQVVGEG
+1262 RHSPMSTERREGGGEG

-1292 GGGAERGSAEAPV
+1292 GGGAERGSTEAPV
-1305 AKSGP
+1305 SKSSQN
-1310 GYSGAPRIQRQEQVI
+1310 YSGAPRIQRQEQVI
-1325 HLSPKKGSQ
+1325 HLSPKKNSQ

-1350 TASSGGLSDSDK
+1350 TASSGGHSDSDK
-1362 WFELG
+1362 WYEMG
-1367 AGGGGPCGGAAGE
+1367 AGGGSSGDQGE
-1380 QAEAEPNG
+1380 TEPNG

-1394 LQGASADSGIDA
+1394 LQGASADSGIDTS
-1406 GSYSA
+1406 SYGAS
-1411 PHHPHSHGHAHL
+1411 HHTHP
-1423 HSHGHSH
+1423 
-1430 SHSHHGSSSSLLAPG
+1430 HSHHGSTTSLLAP
-1445 SGGGG
+1445 SGG
-1450 SRESRE
+1450 RE
-1456 SRERASP
+1456 SRERST

-1478 RSPAAAEGPTPPGS
+1478 RSPAAAESPGPPG
-1492 ESSSVERTGRTPP
+1492 ERSLEGAGRSPP

-1518 SDAGSHSSSRHSG
+1518 NEAGSHSSARHSG
-1531 HSSPREESSSSSSSA
+1531 HSSPREESSSSA

-1554 SVSPGPK
+1554 SSPGPK

-1595 SPGEGVMEGGVP
+1595 SPGEGGVEVAP

-1612 PSLRDMHSPQLY
+1612 PSLRDMHSPQPH
-1624 AKSTM
+1624 AKSTI
-1629 EEDTKRHNAPDSPP
+1629 EEDVKRHCAPDSPP
-1643 PPPRRH
+1643 PPRRH
-1649 KDKSSPSGKPP
+1649 KEKVRLQHGQKSPP
-1660 SHRRSLHRTLSD
+1660 SQPLSRRRSLHRTLSD

-1678 QRLPPLTDSVS
+1678 QRLPPLSDSVS
-1689 EQALGSDVLF
+1689 EQALGADVLF
-1699 SCSTVP
+1699 SCSTLP

-1738 ELVERQRRPLPQ
+1738 DLVERHRGPLPQ
-1750 ELMPLPP
+1750 ELMPLP
-1757 PSDRDSPMDWTHLVD
+1757 SQDRDSPLEWTHLVD
-1772 VANTFDVQRG
+1772 VANTFETERNTHYVQRSYVFG
-1782 FVYSDR
+1782 DSNHR
-1788 GSGASSPQHPHI
+1788 SSGASSPQQPHI
-1800 ELQPAPISRP
+1800 ELQPAPLSRP

-1832 LQEDLKKEREDKVRL
+1832 LQEDLKKERDEKVRL
-1847 QSQIKRLWDDNQRL
+1847 QGQIKRLWEDNQRL
-1861 KEESQ
+1861 QEESQ
-1866 TSAAKLKKFTEWV
+1866 TSATKLKKFTEWV

>member
-39 RSESAHLSSSS
+39 RSESAHI
-50 SSSSSTPGTNPGV
+50 SSSSTTGTNPGV

-78 KDGGGGGGGS
+78 KDGGGGV
-88 SSIWHITVE
+88 WHITVE

-102 STNTSSS
+102 STNTTSS

-114 GERERG
+114 
-120 GGSGGSGGGG
+120 
-130 GSSGSGG
+130 
-137 GGGGG
+137 
-142 GERERGVS
+142 
-150 AVTAHSN
+150 
-157 LSAKLGHLIS
+157 
-167 PQDSSMLRNI
+167 DSSMLRNI

-220 ISELDGDGS
+220 ISELDGEGN

-249 IDKHGGSGESFF
+249 IDKHGVSGESFF
-261 DMLKGYQSSEAAD
+261 DMLKGYQSHEAPD
-274 QRSPAPERLGEL
+274 QRSPAPERLTEL
-286 LTVAPTK
+286 LTVAPIK
-293 QAALDLPDGPLGTA
+293 QAALDLPDGPLGPA

-338 LRSVKAEGDTS
+338 LRSAKVDGDTS
-349 RAGSDAEDGG
+349 RTGSDAEDGG
-359 KGEESSQS
+359 KGDDSGPPP
-367 THKPWVCQKG
+367 KPWVCQKG

-390 NEVIHSRQSG
+390 NEAVHSRQSG

-418 SASSSLSSNQS
+418 SATSSLSSNQS
-429 GVYGSPCG
+429 GGYGSPCG

-443 SKEGGTGH
+443 KDSL
-451 GGGHGS
+451 GGGNS
-457 NPALDPGDE
+457 TNPALDPGDD
-466 KSNELV
+466 KSNDLV

-480 EIGGEGERSICPS
+480 EIGGEGERNISAS
-493 KQGSIGSGGSSS
+493 KQVSSS
-505 GSLGST
+505 SSGST
-511 EEGPLEVTLSSHF
+511 EEGPLDATLSTHF
-524 TNAGVAVLEAPKDGQ
+524 TNAGVAVLEAPKDGP
-539 GQHAERAKRYI
+539 GQHADRSKRYLI
-550 VEHVDLGSYYYRK
+550 EHVDLGAYYYRK

-568 EHWNYLGVDESLG
+568 EHWNYLGVDETLG

-586 LRREKLEEHKE
+586 LRREKLEDHKD

-612 LVTLRGSIMEDAVP
+612 LNTLRGSILEDAVP

-631 GLARGLPLKEV
+631 GLGRGLPLKEV
-642 LEYLVPELNV
+642 LEYLIPELNV

-663 VTEQLMKLDEQGLS
+663 VTDQLMKLDEQGLS
-677 FQLKVGV
+677 FQRKVGV
-684 MYCAAGQS
+684 MYCMSGQS

-704 PALEEFLQ
+704 PALEEFLH
-712 LIGERVRLK
+712 LLGDRVRLK
-721 GFAKYRAQ
+721 GFSKYRAQ

-781 IVFQEPGAQPF
+781 IVFQEPGALPF

-803 VFVVVRAHNPCT
+803 VFVIVRAHNPCT
-815 DNTWYSVAV
+815 DNCSYSVAV

-829 VPAFGPPIPEGVTFP
+829 MPSFGPPIPEDVTFP
-844 KSSVFRDFLLAKV
+844 KSSVFREFLLTKV
-857 INGESAAHKSQK
+857 INAENAAHKSHK

-907 HKRKERSRPYVGA
+907 HKKKEKIRPYEGA
-920 ELRSLGAVV
+920 ELRSLGAVT
-929 WAVHAE
+929 WLVHAE
-935 DHCGAGGGELDALL
+935 DQGNGGELEALL
-949 AISNDFLVL
+949 AISNDFLIL
-958 LEREARALIF
+958 LDQDAKAVVF
-968 NCATRDVIGWTLASA
+968 NCATKDVIGWTLSSPASLKI
-983 ASMCVFYE
+983 FYE
-991 RGESVSLRSVGNN
+991 RGENVSLRSVNN
-1004 ADDFKEV
+1004 NTEDLKDV
-1011 IKRLELLTKGCETS
+1011 VKRLEVFTKGCETS

-1073 AVATLTHEQM
+1073 AVASLTHEQM
-1083 IDLLRTSVAV
+1083 IDMLRNSMTV
-1093 RVVIIPPYDDAT
+1093 RVVIIPPHDDAT

-1115 MPTVDYKG
+1115 APVSEYKG
-1123 SSDSSS
+1123 SSSD

-1165 PNRAVSLGS
+1165 PNRAISLGS

-1187 GGGVIPRSV
+1187 GAAIPRSV
-1196 SSDGRPLDPKR
+1196 SSDGRPLDSKR
-1207 MSPGSDSY
+1207 MSPGSESY
-1215 GLPSSLALG
+1215 SLASSLALG

-1235 LSCSSDTSAGSAH
+1235 LSCSTEASGSSAH
-1248 WRAQKSMPEQFGGS
+1248 WRQKSMPEQFAGS
-1262 RHSPMSSERQVVGEG
+1262 RHSPLSSDRREGAGES
-1277 GSSGKSTP
+1277 GSGGKSSSSRQCLLCNAFAETP
-1285 NWSRMEE
+1285 VS
-1292 GGGAERGSAEAPV
+1292 
-1305 AKSGP
+1305 KSGQ

-1350 TASSGGLSDSDK
+1350 TASSGGHSDSDK
-1362 WFELG
+1362 WYDMG
-1367 AGGGGPCGGAAGE
+1367 TGGGSSGDQGE
-1380 QAEAEPNG
+1380 PEPNG

-1394 LQGASADSGIDA
+1394 LQGASADSGIDT
-1406 GSYSA
+1406 GSYGAS
-1411 PHHPHSHGHAHL
+1411 HHSHP
-1423 HSHGHSH
+1423 
-1430 SHSHHGSSSSLLAPG
+1430 HSHHGSTTSLLAPG
-1445 SGGGG
+1445 T
-1450 SRESRE
+1450 SRE
-1456 SRERASP
+1456 SRERSA

-1471 GGRRMLE
+1471 GSPLGRCLNP
-1478 RSPAAAEGPTPPGS
+1478 PAGTFEHVSPTPFQQ
-1492 ESSSVERTGRTPP
+1492 
-1505 THLLVRDSSTYSL
+1505 HLLTFELRFSQIFETSDVL
-1518 SDAGSHSSSRHSG
+1518 SMCSRHSG
-1531 HSSPREESSSSSSSA
+1531 HSSPREESSSSA
-1546 TSPSSQSS
+1546 TSPSSQS

-1595 SPGEGVMEGGVP
+1595 SPGESGGEMVP

-1612 PSLRDMHSPQLY
+1612 PSLRDMHLPQPH
-1624 AKSTM
+1624 AKSTI
-1629 EEDTKRHNAPDSPP
+1629 EEDVKRHSAPDSPP
-1643 PPPRRH
+1643 PPRKH
-1649 KDKSSPSGKPP
+1649 KEKHGQKSPQTQPP
-1660 SHRRSLHRTLSD
+1660 SRRRSLHRTLSD

-1678 QRLPPLTDSVS
+1678 QRLPSLSDSMAEAS
-1689 EQALGSDVLF
+1689 HGADVLF
-1699 SCSTVP
+1699 SCSTLP

-1738 ELVERQRRPLPQ
+1738 DLVERHRGPLPQ
-1750 ELMPLPP
+1750 ELMPLPS
-1757 PSDRDSPMDWTHLVD
+1757 SDRESPLEWTHLVD
-1772 VANTFDVQRG
+1772 VANTFENERNTH
-1782 FVYSDR
+1782 YSK
-1788 GSGASSPQHPHI
+1788 
-1800 ELQPAPISRP
+1800 ETPATVFSFP
-1810 SSSEGHIGLE
+1810 EGHIGLE

-1832 LQEDLKKEREDKVRL
+1832 LQEDLKKEREEKLRL
-1847 QSQIKRLWDDNQRL
+1847 QSQIKRLWEDNQRL
-1861 KEESQ
+1861 QEESQ